1 MASNN
6 KAIVE
11 KVNAAFAENNPEV
24 FLENCKDNV
33 AWNMVGD
40 ETRTGV
46 ETIRTWMK
54 SMGDMEPPKFTVD
67 NLIGEGDIVIANGDM
82 TMKNKEGKD
91 ESYSY
96 CDVYKFDGD
105 KIAELTSYVVKTDK
119 TAKQAKA

>member
-1 MASNN
+1 MATNN

-11 KVNAAFAENNPEV
+11 KVNAGFAANNPEV

-33 AWNMVGD
+33 KWNMVGD
-40 ETRTGV
+40 DTRTGV
-46 ETIRTWMK
+46 DTIRTWMK

-67 NLIGEGDIVIANGDM
+67 NLVGEGDIVVANGDM

-91 ESYSY
+91 EAYSY
-96 CDVYKFDGD
+96 CDFYKFDGG

-119 TAKQAKA
+119 TAKPANA